1 MLKSMTWWAMFNLD
15 SLHMPFRLSLL
26 LVILSFV
33 GSQAQNNPPS
43 ESNLPPGWWLIPK
56 TETRFKVGGYVKFDL
71 IHDFNPI
78 GSPDFF
84 DVSKIPTDGSKGQT
98 THMNG
103 KETRLF
109 LDVRNDS
116 KVGEL
121 RAFVEGDFYGSGG
134 AFRLRHAF
142 IEIGDRWLAGQWWS
156 NFMDENI
163 IPNTLDFEK
172 PAAYAFARHPM
183 LRYRHKLSPDA
194 YFAIA
199 LEEPSTNA
207 QAPTATGKF
216 ESPLPDLTAR
226 YRMTKKWGHVQ
237 LSGFGAKLVYRYSS
251 GTTDE
256 LFLYGLNVSGQF
268 NLAQQKDKLIYQV
281 VYGPG
286 AGRFRG
292 GLSAGL
298 DGNGNLEALTDT
310 GFTVGYE
317 HRWSDAFSSLFLYN
331 QGSVNNTEG
340 QPATSLQA
348 AQYAAANLVWHF
360 APQAFAGMEYLWGL
374 RKDANE
380 EQGTAN
386 RVQLSFRYAFN

>member
-1 MLKSMTWWAMFNLD
+1 M
-15 SLHMPFRLSLL
+15 
-26 LVILSFV
+26 LSFV

-43 ESNLPPGWWLIPK
+43 ESTLPPGWWLIPK

-84 DVSKIPTDGSKGQT
+84 DVSKIPTDGSKGRT
-98 THMNG
+98 THMNA

-121 RAFVEGDFYGSGG
+121 RAYVEGDFYGSGG

-142 IEIGDRWLAGQWWS
+142 VEIGDRWLAGQWWS

-207 QAPTATGKF
+207 QAPAASGKF
-216 ESPLPDLTAR
+216 ESPLPDVTAR
-226 YRMTKKWGHVQ
+226 YRVTKKWGHVQ
-237 LSGFGAKLVYRYSS
+237 LSGFGAKMVYRYNT
-251 GTTDE
+251 GTTDD
-256 LFLYGLNVSGQF
+256 LFLYGLNVSGQL
-268 NLAQQKDKLIYQV
+268 NLAKQKDKLIYQV

-286 AGRFRG
+286 VGRFRG

-317 HRWSDAFSSLFLYN
+317 HRWSNAFSSLLVYN

-348 AQYAAANLVWHF
+348 AQYAAANLVWYF
-360 APQAFAGMEYLWGL
+360 APQAFTGIEYLWGL
-374 RKDANE
+374 RRDSNE
-380 EQGTAN
+380 AQGTAN
-386 RVQLSFRYAFN
+386 RVQLSVRYAFN